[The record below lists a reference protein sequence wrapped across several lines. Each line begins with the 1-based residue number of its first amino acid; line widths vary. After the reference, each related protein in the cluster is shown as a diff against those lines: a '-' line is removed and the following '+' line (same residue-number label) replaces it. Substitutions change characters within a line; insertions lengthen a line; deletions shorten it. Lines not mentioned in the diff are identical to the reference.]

1 MAQNITYP
9 LSNPKLDEF
18 VPSFSDQEIV
28 EIIDGFE
35 DTRRADSAL
44 MNKLYTATHTPQYT
58 IHTIYTP
65 HNTQCTKHN
74 EINTQYTTHNN
85 AHFTSCNNTES

>member
-9 LSNPKLDEF
+9 SSNPKLDEF

-35 DTRRADSAL
+35 DLGRADSAL
-44 MNKLYTATHTPQYT
+44 MIKLYTTTHTTQYT

-74 EINTQYTTHNN
+74 EINTQYTTYNN
-85 AHFTSCNNTES
+85 AHITSFNNTES